1 MPTGEYMHGVSHPQV
16 YADAQGNR
24 WLGKRSPLAFLPE
37 IDKGVS
43 LIQQRAGLPAA
54 ETHVTTI
61 DGKPASVQRM
71 FDATPVFPDNQ
82 VDPGRLSPQDLLAL
96 QKHMALDWMISNH
109 DAHSGNFLRDKAT
122 GDILGID
129 KGQAFKFFGRDRLT
143 PDFGRDVNPPLYP
156 NNPVYSTL
164 LRAHSRGDIALA
176 DPRSGEYGAFVSGLQ
191 NIPDDEYRGYLR
203 PYATAMAAEGM
214 QPDPEGFLAKAV
226 ARKNNL
232 ANDLGT
238 LYDRVT
244 AQRNAPHVAAVLRE
258 AGVGGLRRR
267 SPADRAKLMMDKRWD
282 VSSHSPAELRQRYLD
297 SISDRPDL
305 QAEWESRPEDSEFSD
320 TEWLPQKTL
329 PGMENLLGTNGRL
342 LRGIPLDTTNPRFR
356 RVWQM
361 TYGQGEP
368 VDDPGLF
375 PDADLH
381 YEDRGGEF
389 DHPGLADAILEGLSS
404 GAGEHWSTDYDQA
417 SDYAE
422 GKGAGS
428 ISGDW
433 RSEEGLPVLLD
444 ADWNGRG
451 EDYGR
456 AGSGNVDFEKEV
468 MLTPGAP
475 LTLRDMKVPYNAA
488 DDFVDWN
495 PILDTSRDIKA
506 GIVRARTEQVGV
518 VGRLPTA
525 EVAQY
530 RPQWRWGAADRR
542 TLYHLTD
549 RPDFALNADFHPEN
563 NTTLGGD
570 WPEAGIFLGE
580 DPENWFN
587 GYHYH
592 RPYVAEFEAPTDITD
607 REGVVGGYQREH
619 FIPARY
625 FNDLSLK
632 RVLPYDAY
640 VREAF
645 GEYGPVESMTGRDF
659 STGERLHKDRYHSP
673 FGDKP
678 YVYPGSLPHPEEYA
692 RQMDQFHRWSQDDYP
707 SLGDASWK
715 DYADPDVGT
724 FMWGPDAHKYRYSP
738 KTKRYQDRTDDSDVR
753 GTEVDYDPDRFGAE
767 DDFTEHWGGIK
778 TAMPPRSIDTEVSL
792 MPASEFEEDLVEPP
806 KKTKREPQPVQGELF
821 DQPQKVSPSA
831 EFEEDDPPFYSP
843 NFPTPRGKQMA
854 LPQKTMREFGN
865 PAIQGDTYRL
875 TSFLDPEAMTQSV
888 IDKYN
893 DSSPEVREWGGDWYD
908 AGREYI
914 DHLAWI
920 TGRPPEQVAAVMA
933 AFSPRTDWNSN
944 MGYATHFLLNY
955 PTEKIDPNDP
965 LKRDPVAVAA
975 LKNSMGSL
983 GENFD
988 RAARVVDADPSQIV
1002 GLLNKGEEAQ
1012 KVRNFYRNFMGHTND
1027 VTIDAWMARALMGH
1041 GHDRD
1046 NGYMADKSTGER
1058 SLGLTGAY
1066 DVMSGAV
1073 QEAARR
1079 LQAQGVHITPR
1090 ELQAIV
1096 WTHVNPTA
1104 NYGDWTPEK
1113 IRAKIKRLQTS
1124 PPDKPLPDYTK
1135 GPGYQYLP
1143 EPSYQNRRNAAFEED
1158 DAGHWSGGE
1167 FPPAGPNSTWYH
1179 ASPYELAPRTLFHR
1193 GRGWVPMDGVRGR
1206 KVTAMHG
1213 YTNKPLPAP
1222 PTTYDIQ
1229 PDNGARIVRS
1239 EESGLE
1245 YDVVARPNG
1254 RGDGY
1259 DVVKQLP
1266 TTNGKR
1272 PRTAASDFEDTDDRY
1287 SLPTLWEDYQNWGGG
1302 DSPDSVQF
1310 WGNVEEYL
1318 KDRHGLEPW
1327 PANGEDVQE
1336 YLDHYFAH
1344 PATMGMAKLHSLA
1357 QGRSQVD
1364 GYTPLTDDDLTQGAA
1379 LGLLKIRRN
1388 QKTRRLEPIAERT
1401 AIKIAMPVLYRG
1413 LEHEFDPDVDA
1424 NDTLPPAGYSH
1435 WTNSPA
1441 LARQYAGPEGHVYFC
1456 DFPDEAE
1463 GESYIDEQ
1471 GERPL
1476 YYNNGGLVGLRGVKG
1491 DEYLVYH
1498 GHPDYDPGK
1507 IKDVRDARVG
1517 ATHHMYDDIFNPYT
1531 EEDTQNMVWDW
1542 DKGRFRPRRPDED
1555 RMIPPM
1561 PGRTAE
1567 AGLLDERDA
1576 GLNTAMS
1583 VVPEDYRG
1591 QHQAPDTDYGASM
1604 DNPDMMFPDIAT
1616 HPEYYDTY
1624 QPFDYQSHSAI
1635 SRSRGRPDRKVDIY
1649 RALPMSAL
1657 VKNGREHF
1665 FPLNAGD
1672 WVTPSYDYAKQHGEA
1687 TLDQRGPWTILHT
1700 KAPAGQLYSE
1710 GNSIHEWAYQGDN
1723 KMTVEHPRARQ
1734 QRYRRTK
1741 RGPVE

>member
-232 ANDLGT
+232 ANDLGA

-258 AGVGGLRRR
+258 AGVLTDQRAAPRGESQFLRPKVLPPDTWTAEDPGDGTERWTHSRGYVVDGPVGGPYQLWAPAVEFAGRGGGL
-267 SPADRAKLMMDKRWD
+267 AK
-282 VSSHSPAELRQRYLD
+282 VHSPVAD
-297 SISDRPDL
+297 
-305 QAEWESRPEDSEFSD
+305 
-320 TEWLPQKTL
+320 PQ
-329 PGMENLLGTNGRL
+329 EHFDF
-342 LRGIPLDTTNPRFR
+342 I
-356 RVWQM
+356 
-361 TYGQGEP
+361 TY
-368 VDDPGLF
+368 
-375 PDADLH
+375 
-381 YEDRGGEF
+381 
-389 DHPGLADAILEGLSS
+389 
-404 GAGEHWSTDYDQA
+404 
-417 SDYAE
+417 SDY
-422 GKGAGS
+422 
-428 ISGDW
+428 
-433 RSEEGLPVLLD
+433 
-444 ADWNGRG
+444 
-451 EDYGR
+451 
-456 AGSGNVDFEKEV
+456 
-468 MLTPGAP
+468 
-475 LTLRDMKVPYNAA
+475 RDK
-488 DDFVDWN
+488 
-495 PILDTSRDIKA
+495 SK
-506 GIVRARTEQVGV
+506 
-518 VGRLPTA
+518 
-525 EVAQY
+525 Y

>member
-1 MPTGEYMHGVSHPQV
+1 MTDSLFPTGEYLGTHGAQV
-16 YADAQGNR
+16 HTDAQGHR
-24 WLGKRSPLAFLPE
+24 WLVKPQEAFMNHLDAGTAA
-37 IDKGVS
+37 IS
-43 LIQQRAGLPAA
+43 QLAGL
-54 ETHVTTI
+54 TTP
-61 DGKPASVQRM
+61 DTQVVDLGRGQGASAQRM
-71 FDATPVFPDNQ
+71 LESSPAFRGSFNVA
-82 VDPGRLSPQDLLAL
+82 RLSPQDRMAL
-96 QKHMALDWMISNH
+96 QKSNVLDWMLSNH
-109 DAHSGNFLRDKAT
+109 DAHPGQFIRTTDGQLV
-122 GDILGID
+122 GID
-129 KGQAFKFFGRDRLT
+129 KGQSFRYMGRDKLD
-143 PDFGRDVNPPLYP
+143 PAFHP
-156 NNPVYSTL
+156 NAYYGEREPVYNTMW
-164 LRAHSRGDIALA
+164 RHYAQGRGEMD
-176 DPRSGEYGAFVSGLQ
+176 DPRTGELGQFLTRLQ
-191 NIPDDEYRGYLR
+191 SIPDETVRTTLR
-203 PYATAMAAEGM
+203 PYAQAAAQTGKLM
-214 QPDPEGFLAKAV
+214 GTGGSQPGLTRQTIPANDPEAFLDAV
-226 ARKNNL
+226 VSRKNSL
-232 ANDLGT
+232 ADDFGA
-238 LYDRVT
+238 LYDRTT

-258 AGVGGLRRR
+258 AGITEAGMGDRITTAMPTYYHHTREPDFKVDFDRKPGNEVLDRKLPYDGKGLWVSPDKDAWSDYQYRGRRPYVVQLHSDEDLGGDGSELFVGGDQLRN
-267 SPADRAKLMMDKRWD
+267 
-282 VSSHSPAELRQRYLD
+282 
-297 SISDRPDL
+297 
-305 QAEWESRPEDSEFSD
+305 
-320 TEWLPQKTL
+320 
-329 PGMENLLGTNGRL
+329 MEV
-342 LRGIPLDTTNPRFR
+342 RGIERKS
-356 RVWQM
+356 
-361 TYGQGEP
+361 
-368 VDDPGLF
+368 
-375 PDADLH
+375 
-381 YEDRGGEF
+381 
-389 DHPGLADAILEGLSS
+389 GLSPR
-404 GAGEHWSTDYDQA
+404 E
-417 SDYAE
+417 
-422 GKGAGS
+422 
-428 ISGDW
+428 
-433 RSEEGLPVLLD
+433 
-444 ADWNGRG
+444 
-451 EDYGR
+451 
-456 AGSGNVDFEKEV
+456 
-468 MLTPGAP
+468 
-475 LTLRDMKVPYNAA
+475 
-488 DDFVDWN
+488 
-495 PILDTSRDIKA
+495 
-506 GIVRARTEQVGV
+506 ARTEQVGV
-518 VGRLPTA
+518 SGRLPTS
-525 EVAQY
+525 EVAKY
-530 RPQWRWGAADRR
+530 FHSVITPED
-542 TLYHLTD
+542 LD
-549 RPDFALNADFHPEN
+549 PDF
-563 NTTLGGD
+563 
-570 WPEAGIFLGE
+570 
-580 DPENWFN
+580 
-587 GYHYH
+587 
-592 RPYVAEFEAPTDITD
+592 
-607 REGVVGGYQREH
+607 
-619 FIPARY
+619 
-625 FNDLSLK
+625 
-632 RVLPYDAY
+632 DA
-640 VREAF
+640 
-645 GEYGPVESMTGRDF
+645 
-659 STGERLHKDRYHSP
+659 
-673 FGDKP
+673 
-678 YVYPGSLPHPEEYA
+678 
-692 RQMDQFHRWSQDDYP
+692 
-707 SLGDASWK
+707 
-715 DYADPDVGT
+715 
-724 FMWGPDAHKYRYSP
+724 
-738 KTKRYQDRTDDSDVR
+738 DVR
-753 GTEVDYDPDRFGAE
+753 TNGVQTPIEISTDGIRAAITEGHHRILSAQGAGLRDVPVQIYRTGPLE
-767 DDFTEHWGGIK
+767 QGRGGVIGEHLNRILQGYPQAIYRDAGIK

-1193 GRGWVPMDGVRGR
+1193 GQGWVPMDGVRGR

-1229 PDNGARIVRS
+1229 PDNGARIIRS